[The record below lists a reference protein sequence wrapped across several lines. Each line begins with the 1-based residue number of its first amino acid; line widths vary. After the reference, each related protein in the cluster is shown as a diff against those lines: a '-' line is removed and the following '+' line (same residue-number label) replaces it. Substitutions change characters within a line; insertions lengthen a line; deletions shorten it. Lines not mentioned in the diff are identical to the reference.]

1 LCARRGDRAM
11 GGPPSWVFSRL
22 EPTDVASWASPPTKT
37 VLDTAIY
44 DPVLIGQDAV
54 SQGDLFVRYWEGNPG
69 FLTGRTHPMGIAVD
83 ERILAWNYPSGNE
96 DIIYIIYTFYN
107 VTARSTSGKY
117 TSSTT
122 IPAQLQAE
130 IGAIGDQFQDINEG
144 KFKVAIPDTGYTLDS
159 LFVASAM
166 DADVAVFSQ
175 HYATALVP

>member
-1 LCARRGDRAM
+1 MIRRPPRSTLFPYTTLFRSIKNSPFPHPAGASDTVGAFFFDARGDQAM
-11 GGPPSWVFSRL
+11 GDPQSLVFSRL
-22 EPTDVASWASPPTKT
+22 DPTDVASWASPPTKT

-44 DPVLIGQDAV
+44 NPVLIGQDAV
-54 SQGDLFVRYWEGNPG
+54 SQGDVFVRYWEGNPG

-122 IPAQLQAE
+122 IP
-130 IGAIGDQFQDINEG
+130 
-144 KFKVAIPDTGYTLDS
+144 
-159 LFVASAM
+159 
-166 DADVAVFSQ
+166 
-175 HYATALVP
+175 